1 MSNSE
6 NENLEDVSKG
16 NKESMDAES
25 IDSTSNKKT
34 RFTKSKSISEVFK
47 ELDSED
53 DLSLDSVEASSESLD
68 DDSEDISNLTAAE
81 GSALDSLEESTLDY
95 AEEPLAEESALDS
108 VEEPLAEEDE
118 IDEIIPIHNEYK
130 DLDESEA
137 FDTESIDEGDESSE
151 VDSYIE
157 SIVNESDDFSSD
169 ELADSKENLD
179 PIGGEDHLL
188 ADDVD
193 EEDSIDGEDI
203 NQSIE
208 EDEEELKVVKV
219 NKKASSDGV
228 VLNKDKESSKRN
240 FEIVWDSSLIITI
253 LSFIVGIGILIMG
266 ILYFNSSSDRVVD
279 NVLSGE
285 TAGLAVFLI
294 IIGLI
299 IIAFSI
305 LRFISS
311 ALIDQSSS
319 MIDMFNS
326 IRNIDYDDV
335 SEDKISRD
343 DFDSVFSD
351 VLNKNK
357 TSNFS
362 NDDGEKGSVD
372 KNSDLFEKDD
382 KVSDEDIEAL
392 YSKSNVKSQNVPS
405 SSKKQNAY
413 DSTDDS
419 QDVDSFDDSYIDEDF
434 DDSGTGLDDF
444 DDNSM
449 IDDSASEGDNMPN
462 LKDKYSKYSFDDDAD
477 EIEESKPQFKKS
489 VDMSKFDNEDL
500 SEEDLEVEKRR
511 KREEL
516 EEKKRRIIQG
526 TNFDNSLRK

>member
-1 MSNSE
+1 MSNSQ

-16 NKESMDAES
+16 NKESMESES

-53 DLSLDSVEASSESLD
+53 DLSLDSVDASSESVD
-68 DDSEDISNLTAAE
+68 DDFEDIDSLTAAE
-81 GSALDSLEESTLDY
+81 ESALDSL
-95 AEEPLAEESALDS
+95 EEPLAEESALDPA
-108 VEEPLAEEDE
+108 EEPLDEDDE

-137 FDTESIDEGDESSE
+137 FNTESIDGDDESSE

-179 PIGGEDHLL
+179 AIGGEDHLL
-188 ADDVD
+188 ENDVE

-203 NQSIE
+203 NQSI

-228 VLNKDKESSKRN
+228 VLNKDKESSKPT

-362 NDDGEKGSVD
+362 NDDGEKGSVE

-392 YSKSNVKSQNVPS
+392 YSQSNIKSQKVPS

-419 QDVDSFDDSYIDEDF
+419 QDVDSFDDSSID
-434 DDSGTGLDDF
+434 DDSSGSADLDDF
-444 DDNSM
+444 DDDSM
-449 IDDSASEGDNMPN
+449 IDEPASEGDNMSN

-477 EIEESKPQFKKS
+477 DVEESKPQFKKS
-489 VDMSKFDNEDL
+489 VDMPKFDKEDL
-500 SEEDLEVEKRR
+500 SEEELEAEKRR

>member
-1 MSNSE
+1 MSNSQ

-16 NKESMDAES
+16 NKESMESES

-53 DLSLDSVEASSESLD
+53 DLSLDSVDASSESVD
-68 DDSEDISNLTAAE
+68 DDFEDIDSLTAAE
-81 GSALDSLEESTLDY
+81 ESALDSL
-95 AEEPLAEESALDS
+95 EEPLAEESALDPA
-108 VEEPLAEEDE
+108 EEPLDEDDE

-137 FDTESIDEGDESSE
+137 FNTESIDEDDESSE

-179 PIGGEDHLL
+179 AIGGEDHLL
-188 ADDVD
+188 EDDVE

-203 NQSIE
+203 NQSI

-228 VLNKDKESSKRN
+228 VLNKDKESSKPT

-362 NDDGEKGSVD
+362 NDDGEKGSVE

-392 YSKSNVKSQNVPS
+392 YSQSNIKSQKVPS

-419 QDVDSFDDSYIDEDF
+419 QDVDSFDDSSID
-434 DDSGTGLDDF
+434 DDSSGSADLDDF
-444 DDNSM
+444 DDDSM
-449 IDDSASEGDNMPN
+449 IDEPASEGDNMSN

-477 EIEESKPQFKKS
+477 DVEESKPQFKKS
-489 VDMSKFDNEDL
+489 VDMSKFDKEDL
-500 SEEDLEVEKRR
+500 SEEELEAEKRR

>member
-1 MSNSE
+1 MSNSQ

-16 NKESMDAES
+16 NKESMESES

-53 DLSLDSVEASSESLD
+53 DLSLDSVDASSESVD
-68 DDSEDISNLTAAE
+68 DDFEDIDGLTAAE
-81 GSALDSLEESTLDY
+81 ESALDSL
-95 AEEPLAEESALDS
+95 EEPLAEESALDPA
-108 VEEPLAEEDE
+108 EEPLDEDDE

-137 FDTESIDEGDESSE
+137 FNTESIDEDDKSSE

-179 PIGGEDHLL
+179 AIGGEDHLL
-188 ADDVD
+188 EDDVE

-203 NQSIE
+203 NQSI

-228 VLNKDKESSKRN
+228 VLNKDKESSKPT

-311 ALIDQSSS
+311 ALSDQSSS

-392 YSKSNVKSQNVPS
+392 YSQSNIKSQKVPS

-419 QDVDSFDDSYIDEDF
+419 QDVDSFDDSSID
-434 DDSGTGLDDF
+434 DDSSGSADLDV
-444 DDNSM
+444 DDDSM
-449 IDDSASEGDNMPN
+449 IDDSASEGDNMSN

-477 EIEESKPQFKKS
+477 DVEESKPQFKKS
-489 VDMSKFDNEDL
+489 VDMSKFDKEDL
-500 SEEDLEVEKRR
+500 SEEELEAEKRR

>member
-1 MSNSE
+1 MSNSQ

-16 NKESMDAES
+16 NKESMESES

-53 DLSLDSVEASSESLD
+53 DLSLDSVDASSESVD
-68 DDSEDISNLTAAE
+68 DDFEDIDSLTAAE
-81 GSALDSLEESTLDY
+81 ESALDSL
-95 AEEPLAEESALDS
+95 EEPLAEESALDPA
-108 VEEPLAEEDE
+108 EEPLDEDDE

-137 FDTESIDEGDESSE
+137 FNTESIDEDDKSSE

-179 PIGGEDHLL
+179 AIGGEDHLL
-188 ADDVD
+188 EDDVD
-193 EEDSIDGEDI
+193 EEDSIDSEDI
-203 NQSIE
+203 NQSI

-228 VLNKDKESSKRN
+228 VLNKDKESSKPT

-362 NDDGEKGSVD
+362 NDDGEKGSVE

-392 YSKSNVKSQNVPS
+392 YSKSNVKSQKVPS

-419 QDVDSFDDSYIDEDF
+419 QDVDSFDDSSID
-434 DDSGTGLDDF
+434 DDSNGSADLDDF
-444 DDNSM
+444 DDDSM
-449 IDDSASEGDNMPN
+449 IDDSASEGDNMSN

-477 EIEESKPQFKKS
+477 DVEESKPQFKKS
-489 VDMSKFDNEDL
+489 VDMSKFDKEDL
-500 SEEDLEVEKRR
+500 SEEELEAEKRR

>member
-1 MSNSE
+1 MSNSQ

-16 NKESMDAES
+16 NKESMESES

-53 DLSLDSVEASSESLD
+53 DLSLDSVDASSESVD
-68 DDSEDISNLTAAE
+68 DDFEDIDSLTA
-81 GSALDSLEESTLDY
+81 
-95 AEEPLAEESALDS
+95 AEESALDS
-108 VEEPLAEEDE
+108 VEEPLAEESALNPVEEPLAEDDE

-137 FDTESIDEGDESSE
+137 FNTESIDEDDKSSE

-179 PIGGEDHLL
+179 AIGGEDHLL
-188 ADDVD
+188 EDDVE

-203 NQSIE
+203 NQSI

-228 VLNKDKESSKRN
+228 VLNKDKESSKPT

-362 NDDGEKGSVD
+362 NDDGEKGSVE

-392 YSKSNVKSQNVPS
+392 YSQSNIKSQKVPS

-419 QDVDSFDDSYIDEDF
+419 QDVDSFDDSSID
-434 DDSGTGLDDF
+434 DDSSGSADLDDF
-444 DDNSM
+444 DDDSM
-449 IDDSASEGDNMPN
+449 IDEPASEGDNMSN

-477 EIEESKPQFKKS
+477 DVEESKPQFKKS
-489 VDMSKFDNEDL
+489 VDMPKFDKEDL
-500 SEEDLEVEKRR
+500 SEEELEAEKRR

>member
-81 GSALDSLEESTLDY
+81 ESALDSLEESTLDY
-95 AEEPLAEESALDS
+95 AEEPLAEESALNP
-108 VEEPLAEEDE
+108 VEEPLAEDDE

-179 PIGGEDHLL
+179 AIGGEDSLVE
-188 ADDVD
+188 DD
-193 EEDSIDGEDI
+193 EKSIDGEDI

-419 QDVDSFDDSYIDEDF
+419 QDVDSFDDSSIDEDF

>member
-1 MSNSE
+1 MSNSQ

-16 NKESMDAES
+16 NKESMESES
-25 IDSTSNKKT
+25 IGSTSNKKT

-53 DLSLDSVEASSESLD
+53 DLSLDSVDASSESVD
-68 DDSEDISNLTAAE
+68 DDFEDIDSLTAAE
-81 GSALDSLEESTLDY
+81 ESALDSL
-95 AEEPLAEESALDS
+95 EEPLAEESALDPA
-108 VEEPLAEEDE
+108 EEPLDEDDE

-137 FDTESIDEGDESSE
+137 FNTESIDEDDKSSE

-179 PIGGEDHLL
+179 AIGGEDHLL
-188 ADDVD
+188 EDDVE

-203 NQSIE
+203 NQSI

-228 VLNKDKESSKRN
+228 VLNKDKESSKPT

-362 NDDGEKGSVD
+362 NDDGEKGSVE

-392 YSKSNVKSQNVPS
+392 YSQSNINSQNVPS

-419 QDVDSFDDSYIDEDF
+419 QDVDSFDDSSIDEDSNGSA
-434 DDSGTGLDDF
+434 DLDDF
-444 DDNSM
+444 DDDSM
-449 IDDSASEGDNMPN
+449 IDDSASEGDNMSN
-462 LKDKYSKYSFDDDAD
+462 LKDKYSKYSFDDAD
-477 EIEESKPQFKKS
+477 DVEESKPQFKKS
-489 VDMSKFDNEDL
+489 VDMSKFDKEDL
-500 SEEDLEVEKRR
+500 SEEELEAEKRR

>member
-1 MSNSE
+1 MSNSQ

-16 NKESMDAES
+16 NKESMESES

-53 DLSLDSVEASSESLD
+53 DLSLDSVDASSESVD
-68 DDSEDISNLTAAE
+68 DDFEDIDSLTAAE
-81 GSALDSLEESTLDY
+81 ESALDSVK
-95 AEEPLAEESALDS
+95 EPLAEESALNP
-108 VEEPLAEEDE
+108 VEEPLAEDDE

-137 FDTESIDEGDESSE
+137 FNTESIDEDDESSE

-179 PIGGEDHLL
+179 AIGGEDHLL
-188 ADDVD
+188 EDDVD

-203 NQSIE
+203 NQSI

-228 VLNKDKESSKRN
+228 VLNKDKESSKPT

-362 NDDGEKGSVD
+362 NDDGEKGSVE

-392 YSKSNVKSQNVPS
+392 YSQSNIKSQKVPS

-419 QDVDSFDDSYIDEDF
+419 QDVDSFDDSSID
-434 DDSGTGLDDF
+434 DDSSGSADLDDF
-444 DDNSM
+444 DDDSM
-449 IDDSASEGDNMPN
+449 IDEPASEGDNMSN

-477 EIEESKPQFKKS
+477 DVEESKPQFKKS
-489 VDMSKFDNEDL
+489 VDMPKFDKEDL
-500 SEEDLEVEKRR
+500 SEEELEAEKRR